1 MARPRKEN
9 REEVASVAFN
19 LRITLAEKHAID
31 RLVLHQ
37 EEQLRGM
44 GIVAKASAAS
54 LVRTWIHAE
63 TKRTFG
69 AFPLADEPQPDL
81 PLELEVP
88 MSAAPPPRDIEPAEV
103 LAVARRVLDPHT
115 GLVHVPA
122 IVRAFDGQPLERVQ
136 AALRAASQ
144 AGMLELRPESG
155 IGLLSKDD
163 AALCPKG
170 MKGVVLSYAR
180 IIEEEPAKEEPT
192 ADDTAAAP
200 VDAEAL
206 RKRIKRALEGKSKRF
221 DTAAELARAAGLG
234 NNDVSRLKAGHG
246 LAQDKLVKLDAA
258 LAGRG
263 A

>member
-88 MSAAPPPRDIEPAEV
+88 MPKPLDTAARKAPADPTPPPKAEPMLSAE
-103 LAVARRVLDPHT
+103 P
-115 GLVHVPA
+115 
-122 IVRAFDGQPLERVQ
+122 
-136 AALRAASQ
+136 
-144 AGMLELRPESG
+144 
-155 IGLLSKDD
+155 
-163 AALCPKG
+163 
-170 MKGVVLSYAR
+170 
-180 IIEEEPAKEEPT
+180 PT
-192 ADDTAAAP
+192 ADA
-200 VDAEAL
+200 V
-206 RKRIKRALEGKSKRF
+206 RKRVARALEGKHKCF
-221 DTAAELARAAGLG
+221 DSAADLARTAGVTAT
-234 NNDVSRLKAGHG
+234 DVGRLRAGRG
-246 LAQDKLVKLDAA
+246 LTQPKLVAIDAA